1 MPSHAPLPPA
11 LDALTKR
18 FSRLSAMEDAMA
30 FLQWDMA
37 AVMPDG
43 GAETRA
49 NQMAVLSGLRHDMMT
64 APEVAGWIAGAE
76 GELAGLGDH
85 PDAPWLTANLGEI
98 KRVHAHASALPGDL
112 VEALSRA
119 SNACERVWRK
129 ARPTGDF
136 AAVKEPLAALL
147 SLVRQSA
154 RCKAEALGVGAYDA
168 LLDEYEPGGS
178 SARVDAVFGDL
189 ETFLP
194 GFLEEVLDRQ
204 GPAPQAPKGPFPVD
218 LQKELGR
225 RAMETLGFDFD
236 HGRLDVSAHPF
247 CGGSPRDVRLT
258 TRYDEADFTKAL
270 MGVIHET
277 GHALYEQGLPEA
289 WLDQPVGRA
298 RGMSVHES
306 QSLLHEM
313 QACRS
318 REFIE
323 YAAPIWRS
331 VLGGSGPAWDTDNLH
346 RLYTRV
352 TRGFIRVDADEVTYP
367 AHVILRYRLEKDLI
381 EGKMEVEHLPEAWN
395 AAMERLLGV
404 VPPHHGLG
412 CMQDIHWYDGA
423 WGYFPTYTLGA
434 MTAAQLFDAAK
445 RAVPGLLEAIGK
457 GDFSPLLGWLRTNV
471 HAKGCLLPTDA
482 LLTEATGRPLEAQVF
497 KDHLRRRYLGDDR
510 GEG

>member
-1 MPSHAPLPPA
+1 MPSDAPLPPA
-11 LDALTKR
+11 LNALTKR
-18 FSRLSAMEDAMA
+18 FSRLSAMEDAQA

-43 GAETRA
+43 GAETRST
-49 NQMAVLSGLRHDMMT
+49 QMATLTGLHHELLT
-64 APEVAGWIAGAE
+64 APEVADWIAGA
-76 GELAGLGDH
+76 GEEMKTLGDH
-85 PDAPWLTANLGEI
+85 PDAPWLAANLREI
-98 KRVHAHASALPGDL
+98 KRTHAHATALPGDL

-129 ARPTGDF
+129 ARPANDF
-136 AAVKEPLAALL
+136 AAVKAPLAALL

-154 RCKAEALGVGAYDA
+154 QAKSEALGVDLYDA

-178 SARVDAVFGDL
+178 SARVDAIFGDL
-189 ETFLP
+189 ETVLP
-194 GFLEEVLDRQ
+194 GVLQEVLDRQ
-204 GPAPQAPKGPFPVD
+204 GPAPEIPQGPFPVD
-218 LQKELGR
+218 RQRELGR
-225 RAMETLGFDFD
+225 RAMETLGFDFN

-277 GHALYEQGLPEA
+277 GHALYEQGLPEV

-318 REFIE
+318 AAFIA
-323 YAAPIWRS
+323 YATPVWKE
-331 VLGGSGPAWDTDNLH
+331 VLGGSGPAWEVENLQ

-352 TRGFIRVDADEVTYP
+352 NRGFIRVDADEVTYP

-381 EGKMEVEHLPEAWN
+381 EGKMEVDHIPEAWN

-404 VPPHHGLG
+404 TPPTDTVG
-412 CMQDIHWYDGA
+412 CLQDIHWYDGA

-434 MTAAQLFDAAK
+434 MTAAQLFDAA
-445 RAVPGLLEAIGK
+445 RTQVPELMDAIGK
-457 GDFSPLLGWLRTNV
+457 GDFTPLLGWLRENV
-471 HAKGCLLPTDA
+471 HHKGCLLTTDE
-482 LLTEATGRPLEAQVF
+482 LLTQATGRPLEAAVF
-497 KDHLRRRYLGDDR
+497 ERHLRQRYLG
-510 GEG
+510 EG